1 MNNNGGGHSC
11 GGETGV
17 KVLAVH
23 NEYQQRG
30 GEDAVLEA
38 EAKLLTEH
46 QNTVVRYQRD
56 NVELCDRGGFSSL
69 GAGIETVW
77 ASRSHHEITSLIA
90 KEKPDVAHFHNTL
103 PLISPAA
110 YYACAE
116 AGVPVVQTLHNYRLL
131 CPAATFLRDGK
142 LCEACLSRSVPW
154 PGVLHACY
162 RGSRPATAAVAAMLA
177 VHRAIGTWREKVN
190 VYVALS
196 EFARRKFIEGGLPA
210 KRIVVKPNFV
220 APDPGLKWA
229 PGEYA
234 LYVGRLSEEKGIR
247 LLLSAWRLLRDPVP
261 LRIAGAGPLQDE
273 AAAEICRMKPGVE
286 LLGSLSPRRI
296 IELMHRASFL
306 VVPSICFENFPLAV
320 AEAFACGLPVIASR
334 IGSLTEIIAD
344 GATGLQVLPGDAQD
358 LAAKI
363 AFAWEHPEILELLGR
378 AARAEF
384 EQKYQASSNYE
395 MLMHV
400 YETAM
405 GASGKGPAELATPG

>member
-1 MNNNGGGHSC
+1 
-11 GGETGV
+11 
-17 KVLAVH
+17 
-23 NEYQQRG
+23 
-30 GEDAVLEA
+30 
-38 EAKLLTEH
+38 
-46 QNTVVRYQRD
+46 
-56 NVELCDRGGFSSL
+56 
-69 GAGIETVW
+69 
-77 ASRSHHEITSLIA
+77 
-90 KEKPDVAHFHNTL
+90 
-103 PLISPAA
+103 
-110 YYACAE
+110 
-116 AGVPVVQTLHNYRLL
+116 
-131 CPAATFLRDGK
+131 
-142 LCEACLSRSVPW
+142 
-154 PGVLHACY
+154 
-162 RGSRPATAAVAAMLA
+162 MLA

-334 IGSLTEIIAD
+334 IG
-344 GATGLQVLPGDAQD
+344 P
-358 LAAKI
+358 
-363 AFAWEHPEILELLGR
+363 
-378 AARAEF
+378 
-384 EQKYQASSNYE
+384 
-395 MLMHV
+395 
-400 YETAM
+400 
-405 GASGKGPAELATPG
+405 